1 MSDQIRQE
9 MGRNKHK
16 LSIHSELQTPDFP
29 LMYSDL
35 PEMTRGS
42 FDRPL
47 AAACPENK
55 HQLTCIHPHFQ
66 HGELVTVSNIS
77 LSALGSNE
85 NWCSTMSTSS
95 AGEMPHPPQSGG
107 ASASM
112 YRNRHGH
119 TEIPSPAL
127 SPRPGG
133 KSSGKDSGVWSRS
146 GSGAGQ
152 HRQAAT
158 SDDFVIAPRRPIR
171 LA

>member
-1 MSDQIRQE
+1 LVSDQIRQE

-16 LSIHSELQTPDFP
+16 LSIHSEPQTPDFP

-55 HQLTCIHPHFQ
+55 HQLTCIRPHFQ

-85 NWCSTMSTSS
+85 NWRSTMSTSS
-95 AGEMPHPPQSGG
+95 AEEMPHPPQSGG
-107 ASASM
+107 ASM

-152 HRQAAT
+152 HPQAAT